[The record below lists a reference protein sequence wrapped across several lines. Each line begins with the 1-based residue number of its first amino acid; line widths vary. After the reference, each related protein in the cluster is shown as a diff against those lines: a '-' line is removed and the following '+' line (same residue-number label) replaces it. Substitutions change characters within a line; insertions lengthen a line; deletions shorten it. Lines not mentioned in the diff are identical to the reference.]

1 MEKVRSQSEETS
13 QNKIRRIQEKMQ
25 NEINLAEQ
33 NETEMQ
39 RKFSEARTKTNQ
51 VTEELIAEKHKSN
64 LLAVELNEKEQRLHK
79 LMTERFFI
87 CFYSKWFVLDAVF
100 LRLIPL
106 LLRDY
111 NSDLDETFRVY
122 TVSGELL
129 HGHIFNFRSRTENR
143 KLEFSRRAHYSPM

>member
-1 MEKVRSQSEETS
+1 MSRTVLLILFSEREMEKVRSQSEETS

-79 LMTERFFI
+79 LMTERFFKK
-87 CFYSKWFVLDAVF
+87 S
-100 LRLIPL
+100 R
-106 LLRDY
+106 
-111 NSDLDETFRVY
+111 
-122 TVSGELL
+122 ELVWN
-129 HGHIFNFRSRTENR
+129 IFQGTRI
-143 KLEFSRRAHYSPM
+143 

>member
-1 MEKVRSQSEETS
+1 MSRTVPLILFSEREMEKVRSQSEETS

-79 LMTERFFI
+79 LMSERFFKK
-87 CFYSKWFVLDAVF
+87 S
-100 LRLIPL
+100 R
-106 LLRDY
+106 
-111 NSDLDETFRVY
+111 
-122 TVSGELL
+122 ELVWN
-129 HGHIFNFRSRTENR
+129 IFQGTRI
-143 KLEFSRRAHYSPM
+143 